1 MSEFKVNE
9 FITLKLENG
18 KSNIYINGELF
29 NQCKYILTRKKVDE
43 LEALL
48 EIESVDELSQNL
60 DHSLEIIELDK
71 IDIPL
76 ETRFWVHC
84 SNLQVWCENNYDTK
98 LLHRNLAFP
107 LLKRLVEVGDP
118 LAQKLFQEEIAKRI
132 ECGNL
137 TVINYLI
144 LEGYLKNLPKEHL
157 DFLEKNSKIL
167 EKMVSKIVEKPN
179 FKKNI
184 IKYINQLKKEGNKS
198 NWVIEDISLEDIC
211 RTYEEIYNSIDHEN
225 YIEFLDGIE
234 IFLWK
239 ILKKEIDK
247 IFYNL
252 DVDVIK
258 DLFYIFD
265 NNHDYEFVLENIIL
279 NKRIII
285 PLIKRCLVTED
296 LFKNSFLTKL
306 NDRLKN
312 DEKVYALVNLINCY
326 VKFSSE
332 EKLNN
337 EIMDLIL
344 KVLFQENLSEF
355 SNFIRLKLLKYLK
368 LEDQVF
374 LFKNN
379 ELKLLEKII
388 FAINN
393 KISYENYDWKIN
405 ELKEYNYSEFLEWVY
420 KLFEELKNNK
430 KYEKYYKRD
439 NKRRNK
445 KFF

>member
-18 KSNIYINGELF
+18 KSNIYVNGELF
-29 NQCKYILTRKKVDE
+29 NHCKYILTRKKVDE
-43 LEALL
+43 LEVLL

-60 DHSLEIIELDK
+60 DHSLEGVDSDK

-84 SNLQVWCENNYDTK
+84 SNLQVWYENNYDTK
-98 LLHRNLAFP
+98 LIHRNLAFP

-132 ECGNL
+132 ESGNL

-144 LEGYLKNLPKEHL
+144 LEEYLKYLPKDYL
-157 DFLEKNSKIL
+157 DWLYKNGEIL
-167 EKMVSKIVEKPN
+167 EKMVSKIVEKPT
-179 FKKNI
+179 FKKHI
-184 IKYINQLKKEGNKS
+184 IKYINQLNKDGNKS
-198 NWVIEDISLEDIC
+198 NWVIKDINLEDIC

-225 YIEFLDGIE
+225 YIEFLDNGIE

-239 ILKKEIDK
+239 ILKNEIDK
-247 IFYNL
+247 IFYNV
-252 DVDVIK
+252 DVDLIK
-258 DLFYIFD
+258 DLFHIFD
-265 NNHDYEFVLENIIL
+265 NNHDYEFVLENVLLNKKIIIL
-279 NKRIII
+279 
-285 PLIKRCLVTED
+285 LIKRCLITEG

-312 DEKVYALVNLINCY
+312 DEKVYAIVNLINCY

-337 EIMDLIL
+337 GIMDLIL
-344 KVLFQENLSEF
+344 KVLFQDNLSEF

-368 LEDQVF
+368 LEDLVS
-374 LFKNN
+374 LFKNTQ
-379 ELKLLEKII
+379 LKLLEKIVS
-388 FAINN
+388 AINN
-393 KISYENYDWKIN
+393 KISYEKYDWKFN
-405 ELKEYNYSEFLEWVY
+405 ELKEYNYSEFLGWVY
-420 KLFEELKNNK
+420 ELFENLKNIR
-430 KYEKYYKRD
+430 KYKKYYKRFYK
-439 NKRRNK
+439 KR
-445 KFF
+445 